1 MATSPPMATPRKP
14 KLPGVSSGKVSLV
27 SSLSLPLLSLSP
39 LSAVS
44 PASIFFLLL
53 SMDPKRLLADVTY
66 QLEGPGV
73 ALGSNPTLTLEKI
86 ISMVIGLLTV
96 VAFIYFAI
104 QLILAGYAYIVSEGD
119 KNKMETARRRLTEGI
134 IGLIIIVVAVGL
146 ASLIATVTGLGNIFD
161 LEALFVKLSL

>member
-1 MATSPPMATPRKP
+1 
-14 KLPGVSSGKVSLV
+14 
-27 SSLSLPLLSLSP
+27 
-39 LSAVS
+39 
-44 PASIFFLLL
+44 
-53 SMDPKRLLADVTY
+53 
-66 QLEGPGV
+66 
-73 ALGSNPTLTLEKI
+73 
-86 ISMVIGLLTV
+86 MVIGLLTV